1 MLIPDHDVVTRFS
14 IRWCFLLETIVMMQV
29 AQWWFLEIPSF
40 LLCLATILPLERTF
54 LFSYLLFLIS
64 SISGWIHR
72 PLFWSMAS
80 NPLLPLFWCWNCPK
94 PGRGELAPCPLHT
107 FPSLILAQVHLGF
120 PLHPPGNESLLQ
132 EALVPFIG
140 ERYSETRI
148 WALGVP
154 MSVISFQT
162 LLWADR
168 GRKRTCVCISINH
181 LSVYHPSVHPDLQIQ
196 SSTMGFILI
205 FLPCASVTVFS
216 NSEKPGSHY
225 TQYVCFLLNMTISM
239 K

>member
-107 FPSLILAQVHLGF
+107 FPSLILAQRGSLGSSWLSPAPTWKRVTSPRGSGSF
-120 PLHPPGNESLLQ
+120 YWRKVFRNQDLGSGSAHVSYFLSNPL
-132 EALVPFIG
+132 
-140 ERYSETRI
+140 
-148 WALGVP
+148 
-154 MSVISFQT
+154 MSRQ
-162 LLWADR
+162 R
-168 GRKRTCVCISINH
+168 
-181 LSVYHPSVHPDLQIQ
+181 
-196 SSTMGFILI
+196 
-205 FLPCASVTVFS
+205 
-216 NSEKPGSHY
+216 
-225 TQYVCFLLNMTISM
+225 
-239 K
+239 